1 MGDRF
6 YPPDYEPRRT
16 GRRYREPGC
25 MVRIM
30 LPMSIR
36 CNTCENRM
44 CRGTKFNARKQEI
57 PGETYM
63 GIQIFRFNFKCSRCS
78 AELTMRTDPQ
88 TADFI
93 VGPEATRLNAE
104 DEAAHEMIQPLQN
117 LAL

>member
-1 MGDRF
+1 ML
-6 YPPDYEPRRT
+6 
-16 GRRYREPGC
+16 
-25 MVRIM
+25 RIM

-44 CRGTKFNARKQEI
+44 CRGTKFNARKHGI
-57 PGETYM
+57 PGETDM
-63 GIQIFRFNFKCSRCS
+63 GIHIIRFYFKCNRCA

-88 TADFI
+88 NTDYI

-104 DEAAHEMIQPLQN
+104 DDAAHEMIQPLQN

>member
-1 MGDRF
+1 
-6 YPPDYEPRRT
+6 
-16 GRRYREPGC
+16 

-36 CNTCENRM
+36 CNTCENCM

-63 GIQIFRFNFKCSRCS
+63 GIQIFRFYFKCNRCA
-78 AELTMRTDPQ
+78 AELTMRSDPQ
-88 TADFI
+88 TADYI